1 MEEISKINVD
11 GIDYN
16 IRDKVLDEKLTEL
29 AGKVE
34 ELDRGEAYIEGDK
47 LTFRNWA
54 DAAIEGE
61 TLKL

>member
-29 AGKVE
+29 AGIISIISQNNQA
-34 ELDRGEAYIEGDK
+34 GSAYIG
-47 LTFRNWA
+47 LAR
-54 DAAIEGE
+54 IG
-61 TLKL
+61 